1 MLDAVCS
8 FSSGEPQTHAAGDG
22 RPLRPRGGGAP
33 GADGVRGR
41 QGHQRLGILRG
52 QEGNSADLLFLPHV
66 LCGYHVAVMSAGGR
80 RGSLESHYCVNW
92 VRERGCDDDEGKL
105 ISFCFHC

>member
-1 MLDAVCS
+1 MGGVCS

-52 QEGNSADLLFLPHV
+52 QERNSADLLFLPHV

-80 RGSLESHYCVNW
+80 REAWRVITVLIGSEKEDATTMKEN
-92 VRERGCDDDEGKL
+92 
-105 ISFCFHC
+105 